1 MSQKYKSFSRTSDR
15 SVDSGLPPG
24 VKRMGYLRKLKK
36 MKRRFFILHMESNY
50 GVARLEYYG
59 SEKKW
64 KFGCTP
70 RRCIEL
76 KSCLNISQKPHTKNK
91 NAIFIYTKND
101 CFSFITDTPEELE
114 LWLNDLLEVQRS
126 YMDVDDGSRGHH
138 VYEHLWQVVID
149 RHDLEYDRLLV
160 GPYRVALT
168 SKSLFLIKMNPE
180 NDNDYFEF
188 PLMSIRRCGHSK
200 DHFFIELGRSSVIGA
215 GEIYM
220 ATENTIIAQN
230 MHETVLSAMK
240 SSKIREDGNPYPRP
254 RSASTSENSNPVTTR
269 RPIGIVAPQ
278 TVSSSASSSGL
289 SNSRERC
296 DSLPTRPKTITGNQ
310 HNCVHSALS
319 SPYTT
324 SGATCR
330 RLSSRPHSMYE
341 WPSCNSPSARN
352 TNFSPSS
359 LSSGTA
365 CSSSTEEVDKLRQPS
380 LSHYPYSLSNDGKLS
395 SDRPITEVPDEYLKM
410 SLNEG
415 NNIKIKSVDIVPKRN
430 EYMDMRAAS
439 LPKSGSVKQH
449 CNYIPV
455 PHASFASGE
464 SSVSRDGY
472 LDMSPSNSLLKD
484 PSSSQKADWDQKS
497 YGLEK
502 VLSFLKTEENAE
514 NNSDCAVKNKTT
526 VMVKDK
532 ESNCKTENAVE
543 NDNNNSSLPIF
554 EMDQMSLS
562 NKTKIVDTKPP
573 LPERTYRKSELKS
586 NVGPPLPMRKPP
598 KFMQNVQQNNNYLE
612 NRNAELQNKDLPES
626 IQIDN
631 CDLEEQDVFYN
642 SIPCQIKSDAV
653 SSPDQNT
660 NFSCLNSGE
669 KSNNN
674 HSLSCA
680 QICSATKIPCYTK
693 QMAFTKTD
701 QEENNCN
708 YIEKDNT
715 SAFLD
720 SKNVCDNS
728 EVLSDSDIKNL
739 ASKTDPKTSD
749 TSNSFLPVPTKTI
762 DNAEGDYVN
771 IEIQKS
777 SASVAVNQLS
787 TSYYASKHSTL
798 LMPSCSATNDP
809 SYTNVQFGKPICP
822 TPKPIPASSEVM
834 FSAFNNS
841 LKPDRNFM
849 FSCNPVTE
857 GTGGHKGL
865 RSPTS
870 TLNPSSDSLKSS
882 LLAPKFRN
890 IPNTLPAFRKQMSAP
905 AAPLS
910 LRPELPSPGRKSSC
924 PVTGSASMIRP
935 SAPGISVSPMRG
947 PTLQSHGI
955 PTPHL
960 RVSTSRSP
968 DHSSVSSISSASD
981 EISST
986 HSSPKTLTA
995 SQNFDDQQIICEGQ
1009 YENVVIPQ
1017 RSSTSSRPAS
1027 TSSEEKELNYAMLD
1041 LVPATSDELPRSPIV
1056 QKPPV
1061 PDDEKT
1067 LTYAEIDFTKS
1078 EGLKNTSGIVRD
1090 GRL

>member
-1 MSQKYKSFSRTSDR
+1 MFYDSLQLTYDLQRHSDTTRTHTTISYATARGLGRQGKSQSPRE
-15 SVDSGLPPG
+15 
-24 VKRMGYLRKLKK
+24 KRPIFPHKPLK
-36 MKRRFFILHMESNY
+36 
-50 GVARLEYYG
+50 
-59 SEKKW
+59 
-64 KFGCTP
+64 
-70 RRCIEL
+70 
-76 KSCLNISQKPHTKNK
+76 
-91 NAIFIYTKND
+91 
-101 CFSFITDTPEELE
+101 
-114 LWLNDLLEVQRS
+114 
-126 YMDVDDGSRGHH
+126 
-138 VYEHLWQVVID
+138 HLWQVVID

-168 SKSLFLIKMNPE
+168 PKSLFLIKMNPV

-220 ATENTIIAQN
+220 ATEGTIIAQN
-230 MHETVLSAMK
+230 MHETVLGAMK
-240 SSKIREDGNPYPRP
+240 SSKIREDGNPCPRP

-278 TVSSSASSSGL
+278 TVSSSVSSCGL

-296 DSLPTRPKTITGNQ
+296 DSLPTRPKTITGNP

-352 TNFSPSS
+352 TNFSPGS

-365 CSSSTEEVDKLRQPS
+365 CSSSTEEVDKIRQQS

-415 NNIKIKSVDIVPKRN
+415 KNIKGKSVDMAPKRN
-430 EYMDMRAAS
+430 EYMDMRAPS
-439 LPKSGSVKQH
+439 LPKSDSAKQH

-455 PHASFASGE
+455 PHAGRASGE
-464 SSVSRDGY
+464 SSISRDGY
-472 LDMSPSNSLLKD
+472 LDMSPSSSLLKD
-484 PSSSQKADWDQKS
+484 GLNPSSCQKVDSDQKP

-502 VLSFLKTEENAE
+502 VLSFLKTEEIAQ
-514 NNSDCAVKNKTT
+514 NNSDCAVKNKATA
-526 VMVKDK
+526 MIKDK
-532 ESNCKTENAVE
+532 DSNTKNWNAVE
-543 NDNNNSSLPIF
+543 NNNNSNLPIF

-562 NKTKIVDTKPP
+562 NKTKIVETKPP
-573 LPERTYRKSELKS
+573 LPERTYRKSEQKS
-586 NVGPPLPMRKPP
+586 NVCPPLPMRKPG
-598 KFMQNVQQNNNYLE
+598 KIMQNVQQNNNYLE
-612 NRNAELQNKDLPES
+612 NRNADLQSKDLPES
-626 IQIDN
+626 IQIEN
-631 CDLEEQDVFYN
+631 CDFEEQDVFYN
-642 SIPCQIKSDAV
+642 SIPCQITSDTV

-669 KSNNN
+669 KSNS

-680 QICSATKIPCYTK
+680 QICSATKISCNTK
-693 QMAFTKTD
+693 MAFTKMD
-701 QEENNCN
+701 QKETNSN
-708 YIEKDNT
+708 YIEKNNT

-728 EVLSDSDIKNL
+728 EVLSDNDLKNV
-739 ASKTDPKTSD
+739 ASKTDSKTSD
-749 TSNSFLPVPTKTI
+749 SSCNILPVPTKI
-762 DNAEGDYVN
+762 VENAEGDYVN
-771 IEIQKS
+771 IEIQKG
-777 SASVAVNQLS
+777 SASASTNQLS

-809 SYTNVQFGKPICP
+809 SYSNIQFGKPICP
-822 TPKPIPASSEVM
+822 TPKPIPASTEVM
-834 FSAFNNS
+834 FSAFNSS

-857 GTGGHKGL
+857 GTGGQIGL
-865 RSPTS
+865 RSPTG
-870 TLNPSSDSLKSS
+870 TLNPGSDSSKCSI
-882 LLAPKFRN
+882 LAPKFRN
-890 IPNTLPAFRKQMSAP
+890 IPNTLPTFRKQMSAP

-935 SAPGISVSPMRG
+935 SAPGTSISPMRG
-947 PTLQSHGI
+947 PLLQSHGV
-955 PTPHL
+955 PSVHL

-995 SQNFDDQQIICEGQ
+995 SQNFGSRQNASEGQ

-1017 RSSTSSRPAS
+1017 RSSTSSRPPS

-1041 LVPATSDELPRSPIV
+1041 LTPSVNDELPRSPIV